1 MNEKRR
7 IVILLNSLQPGGL
20 LVSLSEAMKVVN
32 TEKNDIYIYAITS
45 YCFKREIFPENIT
58 VITDD
63 NHSHYHRL
71 PKSVLLHLYILLLK
85 LFRKDKKRIQQEK
98 KLHSYVHNMK
108 ALYPAKRRFS
118 DGVDVV
124 ISYAMGLCTEM
135 AVSIKSKKKYLFFH
149 SSDPDFHR
157 DLSDKYFGEF
167 DNIIAVSNGVQ
178 NMLMENFPL
187 YRNRIALL
195 KNYID
200 ENRII
205 QLADEYSVDFETGEN
220 RLKITSVIRVDKE
233 KGADMLVDAAKII
246 KGAGVSFLWF
256 VVGDGGC
263 REKIQKQI
271 AENDLADNVYITGFK
286 DNPYPYIK
294 CCDLYVHPA
303 YEESFGL
310 AILEALIM
318 KKAIVSTDTMGARD
332 VLDNG
337 KYGLLVSIDSKSIAD
352 GVLYLLNNQSLM
364 RDYENSYQNIN
375 SKDKGVYKEKWE
387 SLLNGEIA

>member
-1 MNEKRR
+1 MNKKK

-32 TEKNDIYIYAITS
+32 TEKYDIYIYAITS
-45 YCFKREIFPENIT
+45 YCFNREVFPENIT

-63 NHSHYHRL
+63 DHSHYHRL
-71 PKSVLLHLYILLLK
+71 PKSILLHLNILFLK
-85 LFRKDKKRIQQEK
+85 LFRKDKNRIQQEK
-98 KLHSYVHNMK
+98 KLHGYVHNLK
-108 ALYPAKRRFS
+108 ALYPAKHRFS

-135 AVSIKSKKKYLFFH
+135 AVNIKSKKKYLFFH

-157 DLSDKYFGEF
+157 DLSDEYFREF

-310 AILEALIM
+310 AILEALIL

-332 VLDNG
+332 VLNNG
-337 KYGLLVSIDSKSIAD
+337 KYGLLVSVDSKSIAD

-375 SKDKGVYKEKWE
+375 SKDKAVYKEKWE